1 MYVMGYNTRNR
12 EVIDHKFDTFYILC
26 LLGMAVGIF
35 ELTTNYGFGS
45 SQTNLGG
52 IVCGLV
58 ILLMICAKV
67 YQHYLKRKNPS
78 LEELVVKYKNDPYVL
93 VNHIFNEAC
102 NSTKS
107 NFREIAEMDL
117 VAHSTNEQYDDY
129 LRFLHASKTAL
140 RSATTANFE
149 SVVKAIREEAY
160 DLAHEMTTNAY
171 IVQLSQGRS

>member
-93 VNHIFNEAC
+93 VNHIFDEAC

-129 LRFLHASKTAL
+129 LRFLLTSKTAL
-140 RSATTANFE
+140 RNATTANFE
-149 SVVKAIREEAY
+149 SAVKAIRDEAY
-160 DLAHEMTTNAY
+160 NLAHEMTTNAY
-171 IVQLSQGRS
+171 IVQLSHRHS